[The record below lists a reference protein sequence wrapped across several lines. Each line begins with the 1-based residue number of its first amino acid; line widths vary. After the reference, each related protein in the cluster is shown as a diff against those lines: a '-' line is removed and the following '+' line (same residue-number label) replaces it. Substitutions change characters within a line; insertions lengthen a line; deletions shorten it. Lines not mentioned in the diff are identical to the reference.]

1 MVHYNVLCTLLR
13 CRSKRT
19 ISTYFSALHSL
30 IGVGF
35 LVATFLVTPF
45 LPEDKPDNNQT
56 DNVCNTSSEDS
67 NSDGSTA
74 IDFADSEHNVPLLGV
89 PKLAWPFIISGTWCM
104 VFSCGY
110 AILGEEDFLFL
121 WKVHIFFLYSMSFLG
136 CLPYEMPRFYEETP
150 STDSKERSGNVG
162 IRYWKPL
169 LFLTFFYYV
178 ISCGIERIYQP
189 MVFKNSKDNA
199 KERVNSHMLWFF
211 ISGVYVWPL
220 RTFKA

>member
-1 MVHYNVLCTLLR
+1 MHTKYLFGHVHNGRRQFSCLHNGTHQIKAFYVWYIITYFVLYLDADP
-13 CRSKRT
+13 

-67 NSDGSTA
+67 TSDGSTA

-121 WKVHIFFLYSMSFLG
+121 
-136 CLPYEMPRFYEETP
+136 
-150 STDSKERSGNVG
+150 
-162 IRYWKPL
+162 
-169 LFLTFFYYV
+169 
-178 ISCGIERIYQP
+178 
-189 MVFKNSKDNA
+189 
-199 KERVNSHMLWFF
+199 
-211 ISGVYVWPL
+211 
-220 RTFKA
+220 